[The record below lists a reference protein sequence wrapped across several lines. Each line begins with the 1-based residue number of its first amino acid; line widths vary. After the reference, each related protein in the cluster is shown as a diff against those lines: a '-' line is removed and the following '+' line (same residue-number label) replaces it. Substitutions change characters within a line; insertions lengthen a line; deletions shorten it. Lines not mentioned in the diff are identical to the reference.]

1 MPAASD
7 SQPHPDPLLLVI
19 LGPTASGKTALALS
33 LAEQFHG
40 EIVSCDSVAI
50 FREAHIGTAKPTA
63 AERNRIPHHML
74 DIASPAQHYTA
85 GDYSR
90 DARTAI
96 REIAAR
102 HKLPIVSGGTGLYL
116 RALLLGLFPGPQR
129 HPELR
134 ERLRTRAKSRGPN
147 YVHRILNRL
156 DPQAATAIHANDTPK
171 IIRAIEVSLAARQP
185 MTEAWKQGRD
195 PLIGYR
201 ILRLGLD
208 PPRAQ
213 LYERINHRGA
223 EMFAQGLTAETR
235 ALIDQYGEE
244 IPLLNAL
251 GYKQASAFLRR
262 EIDAPEAI
270 RQTQQRHRNYA
281 KRQMSWF
288 RREPEVHWLR
298 GFGDNPEILTH
309 AIALLAQATLA

>member
-7 SQPHPDPLLLVI
+7 RQPHPDPLLLII
-19 LGPTASGKTALALS
+19 LGPTASGKTALALA

-40 EIVSCDSVAI
+40 EIISCDSVSV
-50 FREAHIGTAKPTA
+50 FREANIGTAKPTP
-63 AERNRIPHHML
+63 AERARIPHHML
-74 DIASPAQHYTA
+74 DIASPAHHYTA

-96 REIAAR
+96 REITAR

-116 RALLLGLFPGPQR
+116 RALLEGLFPGPQR

-134 ERLRTRAKSRGPN
+134 ERLRTRAQSRGPA
-147 YVHRILNRL
+147 HLHCILNRL
-156 DPQAATAIHANDTPK
+156 DPEAATAIHHNDTPK

-185 MTEAWKQGRD
+185 ITEAWKQGRN
-195 PLIGYR
+195 PLTGYR
-201 ILRLGLD
+201 ILRIGLD
-208 PPRAQ
+208 PPRPQ
-213 LYERINHRGA
+213 LYERINPRGA

-235 ALIDQYGEE
+235 TLIDQYGEE

-251 GYKQASAFLRR
+251 GYKQARAFLRQ

-270 RQTQQRHRNYA
+270 RQTQQGHRNYA

-298 GFGDNPEILTH
+298 GFGDNPEILT
-309 AIALLAQATLA
+309 QATASVEAALA